1 MPQDDMTKMIAKT
14 EPIYEDKVDDWVDKI
29 EKPKEVPIE
38 QPPKSYD
45 ANDSSETVP
54 VLPNG
59 ML

>member
-1 MPQDDMTKMIAKT
+1 MNKIIEKT

-45 ANDSSETVP
+45 ANDFSETVP

>member
-1 MPQDDMTKMIAKT
+1 MTKMIAKT